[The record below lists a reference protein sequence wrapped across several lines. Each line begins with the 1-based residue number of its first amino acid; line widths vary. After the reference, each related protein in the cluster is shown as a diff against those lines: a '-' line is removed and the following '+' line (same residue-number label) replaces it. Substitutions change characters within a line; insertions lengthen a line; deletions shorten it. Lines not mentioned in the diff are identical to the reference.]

1 MADDFIEHDLDT
13 PTEADLDLAYGSQYL
28 SATDIGDRKIRT
40 KVAKV
45 RQAELRGN
53 DDKKK
58 TKFVLFLESIDK
70 PMVVNATNKNAL
82 VDALGRAP
90 AKWIGATIGLYVDP
104 TVTFAGKVTKG
115 LRLRVLSSAPATAP
129 KPAPTPAPAAAEW
142 PEEKGDPG
150 AEFNDDVPDLT
161 ESAA

>member
-1 MADDFIEHDLDT
+1 MPRQMCNADKDPKSSTWPQKEHPMADDFIEHDLDT

-28 SATDIGDRKIRT
+28 SAKDIGDRKIRT

-129 KPAPTPAPAAAEW
+129 KPAPTPAP
-142 PEEKGDPG
+142 PG
-150 AEFNDDVPDLT
+150 
-161 ESAA
+161 